1 MVKTLTLLTLVGA
14 LAGCASTRPEFLEN
28 RVVCT
33 VAQEKAF
40 VVSQWGPVGITAEVA
55 SADAKVICKSGEGK

>member
-1 MVKTLTLLTLVGA
+1 MVKTLALLTLVGA

-33 VAQEKAF
+33 VAKDKAF
-40 VVSQWGPVGITAEVA
+40 AVSQWGPVGITAEVA
-55 SADAKVICKSGEGK
+55 KQDREAICK